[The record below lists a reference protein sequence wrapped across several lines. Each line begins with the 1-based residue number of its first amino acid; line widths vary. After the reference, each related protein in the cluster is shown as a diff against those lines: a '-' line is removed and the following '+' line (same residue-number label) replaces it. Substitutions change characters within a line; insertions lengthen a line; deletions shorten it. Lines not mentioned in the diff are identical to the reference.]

1 MSYETKDNTK
11 EVLSA
16 MEKAIERGLKAIGL
30 EAEGNAKK
38 YETAVDTGRLRNSIT
53 WALSGEEANT
63 KEYEYKVGEETK
75 KGHYEGNAPKDKNK
89 AVYIGTNVEYAPY
102 VELGAK
108 GRDALHFLK
117 RAATD
122 HKDRYKELLK
132 DAMENA

>member
-1 MSYETKDNTK
+1 MSYTTKDNTK

-16 MEKAIERGLKAIGL
+16 LDKAVERGLKAIGL